1 MVIRFP
7 VKFADDQQDRK
18 LGDKLVAEL
27 SGILNWALTGYWEWL
42 KVGLNPPPQVLES
55 TSTYR
60 KDNDSVSQW
69 IDSACVVGAGCREC

>member
-27 SGILNWALTGYWEWL
+27 SGILNWALAGYWKRL

-60 KDNDSVSQW
+60 KDNDSASQW
-69 IDSACVVGAGCREC
+69 IDSACVVGAGCRE